1 MVRRISLLLTI
12 VLSILLTAASC
23 SFDLSMPTVQ
33 SHEQVDES
41 SIDVDLSSMSGTVV
55 YSAVFD
61 MLNNPDEYRG
71 KTIRMR
77 GQFMVY
83 NYEDTGNYYFT
94 CLIQDAT
101 ACCQQGLEFT
111 YKPDYTYPTDF
122 PEPGEEITV
131 TGIFD
136 TYEEKGYTY
145 CRLRD
150 SIIG

>member
-1 MVRRISLLLTI
+1 MIRRISLLLTI

-83 NYEDTGNYYFT
+83 NY
-94 CLIQDAT
+94 
-101 ACCQQGLEFT
+101 
-111 YKPDYTYPTDF
+111 
-122 PEPGEEITV
+122 
-131 TGIFD
+131 
-136 TYEEKGYTY
+136 
-145 CRLRD
+145 
-150 SIIG
+150 